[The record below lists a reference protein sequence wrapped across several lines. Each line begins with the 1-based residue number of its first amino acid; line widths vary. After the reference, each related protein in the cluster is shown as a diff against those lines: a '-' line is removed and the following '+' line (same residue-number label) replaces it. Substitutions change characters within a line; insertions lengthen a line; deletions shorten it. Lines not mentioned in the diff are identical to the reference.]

1 MLVDTETFKQQL
13 EPDEAEPLDPPLDN
27 SGTIH
32 EKRYSTKLGSQ
43 SHRKQVP
50 RIYTSDGGSLKS
62 WKQARR
68 TYRRHRIG
76 EFHSPHPTTLH
87 RRSRQDYRRLLETDR
102 QLQEQYQSFSTALLS
117 LRVPP
122 VVNES
127 YLPPIAILDAL
138 MDSLEDV
145 MAALRY
151 RLNGYNWEYA
161 RVVAGTD
168 EFATPH
174 IHIYLWID
182 GRPDF
187 EELAP
192 AAEKFVEKCSLAPDD
207 EYGNRARE
215 GALTLRNE
223 QELTDSGET
232 SGIVYVASQLPHI
245 GYHDEMNN
253 ASLDWG
259 AVAHATSRQLI
270 ACPYMSR
277 TSIE

>member
-1 MLVDTETFKQQL
+1 MIAEAKTFDQQL
-13 EPDEAEPLDPPLDN
+13 ELEVAEPLDPPLDD

-32 EKRYSTKLGSQ
+32 ERRHSIKLGSE
-43 SHRKQVP
+43 SHRRQIP
-50 RIYTSDGGSLKS
+50 DIYISDNNSIKS

-68 TYRRHRIG
+68 AYRRHRIG
-76 EFHSPHPTTLH
+76 EFHSPKPTTLQ
-87 RRSRQDYRRLLETDR
+87 RRSRKDYRRLLETDR
-102 QLQEQYQSFSTALLS
+102 QLQEQYQNLSTALLS

-122 VVNES
+122 MVDGS
-127 YLPPIAILDAL
+127 YIPPVATLDAL
-138 MDSLEDV
+138 MDALDDV
-145 MAALRY
+145 MGALRY
-151 RLNGYNWEYA
+151 RLNRYNWEYA
-161 RVVAGTD
+161 RVVAGAD

-182 GRPDF
+182 GGPDF

-192 AAEKFVEKCSLAPDD
+192 AAEKFAEKCSLAPDD
-207 EYGNRARE
+207 GHGNCARE
-215 GALTLRNE
+215 GALTLHDE

-245 GYHDEMNN
+245 GYPDEMNH